1 MALCPMSTN
10 HLLEGLLI
18 NTTSPKGVV
27 FVERRVSGHHRVHR
41 LMETVMK
48 RLWLIGASA
57 ALVASCACGPAVG
70 QAANKDFGRREYMS
84 NCAVCHGVDGQGKG
98 PLYATG
104 FLAREPT
111 DLTRLASANRGVFPF
126 ERLYQVIDGR
136 QAVAAHGP
144 RDMPVWGDEYYEE
157 GTSPDVRG
165 VVNPEAYVRA
175 RILALIDYL
184 ARMQASR

>member
-1 MALCPMSTN
+1 
-10 HLLEGLLI
+10 
-18 NTTSPKGVV
+18 
-27 FVERRVSGHHRVHR
+27 
-41 LMETVMK
+41 MEIVMK
-48 RLWLIGASA
+48 RLWRIAGAA
-57 ALVASCACGPAVG
+57 ALAAICICGPAVG

-157 GTSPDVRG
+157 GAFPDVLG